1 MCLTNCGYIP
11 IYKTWLYDYELFYII
26 FGILLGLLAVSIYK
40 LLGDAYRWIQKRRG
54 KKNPLNPFYIL
65 EVKINEAN
73 RAIKEIKDILD
84 KK

>member
-11 IYKTWLYDYELFYII
+11 IYKTWLYDYEIFYII
-26 FGILLGLLAVSIYK
+26 LGILLGLLGVFLYNM
-40 LLGDAYRWIQKRRG
+40 LGDSLRWIKNKRG

-73 RAIKEIKDILD
+73 RSIKEIKDILD